1 MIYAVIIVFILIFIG
16 LGGFLF
22 YIKKKND
29 KEINAMKS
37 EGKILESSDIDKN
50 TTVSELPFENI
61 KDSMIYLGDDQY
73 RMVIE
78 CSSINLDLKTEE
90 EQEVVEMSFQRFIQ
104 SLNFAF
110 AFYIQTR
117 EIDNSIILENT
128 RKDAVETCRR
138 FPFMSEYA
146 NNYLYELSLLNENS
160 GNSKLKKK
168 YLIITFNDI
177 KKMKDIEEADKWD
190 IAFEELDTRCRSA
203 IYGLR
208 NVGIQAHVLNSNE
221 IAEMIFRAYNKEGR
235 SLIDGMTSGEMMSI
249 SVDSE
254 KHATHLNKIEEMDI
268 IINEFFRQLE
278 TTIINDSTSPAP
290 FVEAAHQS
298 IDIMNK
304 MRDRVGGIYKQYPSS
319 DRSGTY
325 EEMLENLGLDEVL
338 TKKRNTQSHGKTIAS
353 ASPQSFTNEQPNH
366 QAQFQDK
373 SLDNSADEN
382 SDDIFEL

>member
-1 MIYAVIIVFILIFIG
+1 MIYVVIIIFILFFVG
-16 LGGFLF
+16 AGGFLF
-22 YIKKKND
+22 YIKKKNENEL
-29 KEINAMKS
+29 KAMKS
-37 EGKILESSDIDKN
+37 EGKILESSDISKD
-50 TTVSELPFENI
+50 TTVSELPFESI

-128 RKDAVETCRR
+128 RKDAIETCRR

-177 KKMKDIEEADKWD
+177 KKMKNIEESDKWD

-235 SLIDGMTSGEMMSI
+235 SLIEGMTSGEMMSI

-338 TKKRNTQSHGKTIAS
+338 TKKRNTQPRTQTQAS
-353 ASPQSFTNEQPNH
+353 IDTQASTENQQQYRPEFQETN
-366 QAQFQDK
+366 F
-373 SLDNSADEN
+373 DERVEESN
-382 SDDIFEL
+382 DDIFEL